1 MKKLF
6 ALTLAAF
13 AMVACVNEEITELPN
28 GNEISF
34 ENAFIDNATRVGYAE
49 ADDLNEFNVWGY
61 VESTDAVAVEI
72 FGGTRVY
79 KNNGVWKHDATKQ
92 YWFPER
98 TYNFSAL
105 ADADPRNVTVVE
117 NGTALESVV
126 FVNDAAE
133 AENYGT
139 KDLLYATTTPFV
151 ATENQGAVAFT
162 FNHLLSKVM
171 FNFENAFDGVDV
183 EIKNVTMTAPKK
195 GTYTFADKEWTLDTT
210 EADLTL
216 SFGNVEKIENIA
228 PVKSKAT
235 AQERLTIPADAS
247 KSYAINFQVVISMN
261 GNTLY
266 TKDMSSAVSGV
277 EFEQG
282 HAYKLS
288 AAITPEVLN
297 LTEITF
303 DVEKVNEW
311 STEEIVDHYPTTGTI
326 PNNQIWYTTKD
337 DYGII
342 ADRFDVFGANIVSH
356 VFNNGKG
363 ILTFDGDVTQI
374 GDIAFYHCW
383 PLESI
388 TIPNSVTSIGNNAF
402 YGCSNLKEITIP
414 EGVTSIGYGAFAWC
428 SGLTSFTLPESV
440 VSVGNGIC
448 SGCPNITEFK
458 GKYAADN
465 GACLIVDGFLNS
477 FAAARNLTHYTIP
490 DGVTT
495 IGNGVFADCNTLT
508 SVTIPESVTS
518 IWGAAFARCKGLTN
532 ITIPQGVTSIGWHAF
547 ADCSNLSEVYCK
559 SKTPATNLDAA
570 DGTWDAF
577 DNCAT
582 DLKIYVPMN
591 SVEAYKY
598 AEWWSD
604 YADRIVGY
612 QPSNEIWYTSTDGAI
627 MKPYAFG
634 FDANIVSNTYE
645 DGKGVITFDAD
656 ITTIG
661 TYAFHYILNLK
672 SISLPNGVTYI
683 ADHAF
688 DTSIELTSLNIPEGV
703 TYIGG
708 NAFVGCTR
716 LKNVT
721 IPESVTEIQGRAFC
735 GCSSLTSITIPEN
748 VAILGSG
755 VFELCTSLINV
766 YVKPTVPPTSRFY
779 SDRFNYNAS
788 NRKIY
793 VPMDSVD
800 AYKSA
805 EGWSD
810 YADDIVGYDFE

>member
-61 VESTDAVAVEI
+61 VESTDHVAVEI

-151 ATENQGAVAFT
+151 ATENQGAVEFT
-162 FNHLLSKVM
+162 FSHLLSKVM
-171 FNFENAFDGVDV
+171 FSFENSFDGVDV
-183 EIKNVTMTAPKK
+183 EIQNVTMTAPKK
-195 GTYTFADKEWTLDTT
+195 GTYTFADKKWTLDTT

-266 TKDMSSAVSGV
+266 TKAMSSAVSGV

-311 STEEIVDHYPTTGTI
+311 STEEIVNHHSTTGDT
-326 PNNQIWYTTKD
+326 PNTPDTDYIELTQFWNSYIDFTTWERFIIRMATEGVSYYLDYTTWQNVYEGTGNFLSLDIYCIDGKIYTGTYTAAPIVDGALNPGEFGIGYYNYIEDWDYGENIGTLWYTVDNNNVTMDYVTDGTVEVAISGNNVVITLNSTAAKARYTCPKD
-337 DYGII
+337 EFTTLTGCKVLEPGSTEHYNITATDIEVNIDVLSNSSDITLSNEEYEIYIVLTGTDIVGNEFTFNDSFNEYASFRSKSTYDSIMRISSGELSIDTHTDGDYVI
-342 ADRFDVFGANIVSH
+342 AGTLYSASGDSVEFYY
-356 VFNNGKG
+356 KG
-363 ILTFDGDVTQI
+363 SAEGLEYSATLIEFTFDGLNVESFNMISYT
-374 GDIAFYHCW
+374 DIPGYSISIYDDTWTNCAFFDISDFENSDSEFTHLTTHHYPMMNNFSW
-383 PLESI
+383 NLPTSSGI
-388 TIPNSVTSIGNNAF
+388 AAMSTFTIEGETFYSYVPDSPTDEDGNP
-402 YGCSNLKEITIP
+402 Y
-414 EGVTSIGYGAFAWC
+414 GVTI
-428 SGLTSFTLPESV
+428 E
-440 VSVGNGIC
+440 
-448 SGCPNITEFK
+448 TEMP
-458 GKYAADN
+458 YQDM
-465 GACLIVDGFLNS
+465 
-477 FAAARNLTHYTIP
+477 
-490 DGVTT
+490 
-495 IGNGVFADCNTLT
+495 NTLT
-508 SVTIPESVTS
+508 
-518 IWGAAFARCKGLTN
+518 F
-532 ITIPQGVTSIGWHAF
+532 
-547 ADCSNLSEVYCK
+547 
-559 SKTPATNLDAA
+559 
-570 DGTWDAF
+570 
-577 DNCAT
+577 
-582 DLKIYVPMN
+582 
-591 SVEAYKY
+591 
-598 AEWWSD
+598 
-604 YADRIVGY
+604 
-612 QPSNEIWYTSTDGAI
+612 
-627 MKPYAFG
+627 
-634 FDANIVSNTYE
+634 
-645 DGKGVITFDAD
+645 
-656 ITTIG
+656 
-661 TYAFHYILNLK
+661 
-672 SISLPNGVTYI
+672 
-683 ADHAF
+683 
-688 DTSIELTSLNIPEGV
+688 NIPA
-703 TYIGG
+703 IDSDG
-708 NAFVGCTR
+708 NPCVLRGSYTG
-716 LKNVT
+716 
-721 IPESVTEIQGRAFC
+721 P
-735 GCSSLTSITIPEN
+735 
-748 VAILGSG
+748 LGY
-755 VFELCTSLINV
+755 EL
-766 YVKPTVPPTSRFY
+766 
-779 SDRFNYNAS
+779 
-788 NRKIY
+788 
-793 VPMDSVD
+793 
-800 AYKSA
+800 
-805 EGWSD
+805 
-810 YADDIVGYDFE
+810 